1 MKINKKWLFK
11 TTEELVEFV
20 KGFEE
25 QQGKTLYVNYF
36 KLVAVLRERKENRTV
51 NQESDRYLE
60 RELGTIDSITDMKR
74 AENIQ
79 RPIETKWMIGKP
91 TTMTNKQ
98 KGETNEVSREK
109 SSKT

>member
-1 MKINKKWLFK
+1 MIHRKWSFETTKK
-11 TTEELVEFV
+11 LVEFV

-36 KLVAVLRERKENRTV
+36 KLIAVLRDKPKNRTV
-51 NQESDRYLE
+51 DQESDKYID

-79 RPIETKWMIGKP
+79 HPSETKWMIHK
-91 TTMTNKQ
+91 TRTMIK
-98 KGETNEVSREK
+98 K
-109 SSKT
+109 